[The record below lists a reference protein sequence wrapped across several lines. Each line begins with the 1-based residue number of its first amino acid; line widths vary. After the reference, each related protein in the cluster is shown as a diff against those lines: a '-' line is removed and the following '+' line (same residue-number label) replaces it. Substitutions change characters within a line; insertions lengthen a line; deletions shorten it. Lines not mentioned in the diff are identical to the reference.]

1 MRIEG
6 ERGDGTD
13 RKRGKRKVEVGKKG
27 DGMEMCLE
35 RGSSDVITRKVS
47 MKLKIKIMIAKL
59 TMIATRS
66 ACECTQPWARLPFWA
81 SPPQNR

>member
-1 MRIEG
+1 
-6 ERGDGTD
+6 
-13 RKRGKRKVEVGKKG
+13 
-27 DGMEMCLE
+27 MEMSVE
-35 RGSSDVITRKVS
+35 RGSSVVITRKVS

-59 TMIATRS
+59 TMINDLVTMIATRS

>member
-1 MRIEG
+1 M
-6 ERGDGTD
+6 
-13 RKRGKRKVEVGKKG
+13 VVGRKG

-35 RGSSDVITRKVS
+35 RGSSDVVTRKVS
-47 MKLKIKIMIAKL
+47 MKIKIKIMIM
-59 TMIATRS
+59 MIATRS